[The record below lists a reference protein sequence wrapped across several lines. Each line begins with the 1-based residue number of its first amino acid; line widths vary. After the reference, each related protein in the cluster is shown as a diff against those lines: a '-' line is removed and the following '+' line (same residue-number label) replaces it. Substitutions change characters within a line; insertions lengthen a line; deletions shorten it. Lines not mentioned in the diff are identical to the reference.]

1 MKRIL
6 VTALMLVLP
15 GLAAAQDTPADP
27 EPGDCLPV
35 ADGLANLKANYN
47 EDVRVT
53 ALRNDGG
60 MLIITA
66 GPDGNWSA
74 VVVDVTGIACL
85 AIWGPAIAFEDALP
99 LGADM

>member
-1 MKRIL
+1 M
-6 VTALMLVLP
+6 
-15 GLAAAQDTPADP
+15 
-27 EPGDCLPV
+27 

-66 GPDGNWSA
+66 GPDGNWSL
-74 VVVDVTGIACL
+74 VMVDVTGIACL
-85 AIWGPAIAFEDALP
+85 NSWGPAIAFEDALP

>member
-6 VTALMLVLP
+6 LTALLLVLP
-15 GLAAAQDTPADP
+15 GLAAAQRDAPA
-27 EPGDCLPV
+27 PGECIPV
-35 ADGLANLKANYN
+35 TEGLADLKNNYG
-47 EDVRVT
+47 EEVRVT
-53 ALRNDGG
+53 ALRQDGG

-85 AIWGPAIAFEDALP
+85 AIWGPAIAFKVLP
-99 LGADM
+99 PNT

>member
-6 VTALMLVLP
+6 LIALMLVLP
-15 GLAAAQDTPADP
+15 GLAVAQENPA
-27 EPGDCLPV
+27 PGDCLPV

>member
-6 VTALMLVLP
+6 LTVLMLVLP
-15 GLAAAQDTPADP
+15 SLTVAQENPA
-27 EPGDCLPV
+27 PGDCLPV

-47 EDVRVT
+47 EDVRVTVT